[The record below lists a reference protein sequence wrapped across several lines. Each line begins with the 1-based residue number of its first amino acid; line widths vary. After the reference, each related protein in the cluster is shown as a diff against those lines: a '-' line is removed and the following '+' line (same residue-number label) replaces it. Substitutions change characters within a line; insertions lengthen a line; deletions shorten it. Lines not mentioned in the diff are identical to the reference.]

1 METIFSF
8 KDEDINISKINL
20 DDLYTLNHQ
29 KNLEEIALYNKILNR
44 VHIRIKTT
52 SRQRNNSHSCWYII
66 PEILLGASNYD
77 NASCISYIINKLKD
91 NGFETIYTHPNL
103 LFISWANWTP
113 SYVRSEIKKQTGIVI
128 DGTGNKQNDIIENE
142 NDDNNNNNFILNLK
156 QNNNTKNN
164 ISNAKNK
171 KSVQFNDIKN
181 YNPTGKFIYN
191 SELFKNIDDKL
202 N

>member
-142 NDDNNNNNFILNLK
+142 NDNNNNFILNLK

-164 ISNAKNK
+164 ISNVKNK
-171 KSVQFNDIKN
+171 KTVQFNDIKN